1 VADPEI
7 ETFRR
12 RLLLELDRLVAALSD
27 LTVDGANWRPI
38 DRANSVLV
46 LATHT
51 FGAAE
56 DHVLRQLCGQQIDRS
71 RPAEFA
77 ATGDPRGFAA
87 QAEATKRRIADALDV
102 LDPKR
107 LSEAR
112 DTPWGPRTGRDTLV
126 HAIAHAAEHAGQ
138 AELTRDLAKERGER
152 AASA

>member
-1 VADPEI
+1 MADPEI
-7 ETFRR
+7 ESFRR
-12 RLLLELDRLVAALSD
+12 RLLVELDRLVAALSD
-27 LTVDGANWRPI
+27 LSVDGANWRPI
-38 DRANSVLV
+38 DGANTVLV

-71 RPAEFA
+71 RPLEFA
-77 ATGDPRGFAA
+77 ASGDPSGFAA
-87 QAEATKRRIADALDV
+87 RAETTKQRISGALEA

-112 DTPWGPRTGRDTLV
+112 DTQWGPRTGRDTLV

-138 AELTRDLAKERGER
+138 AELTRDMAKAR
-152 AASA
+152 A